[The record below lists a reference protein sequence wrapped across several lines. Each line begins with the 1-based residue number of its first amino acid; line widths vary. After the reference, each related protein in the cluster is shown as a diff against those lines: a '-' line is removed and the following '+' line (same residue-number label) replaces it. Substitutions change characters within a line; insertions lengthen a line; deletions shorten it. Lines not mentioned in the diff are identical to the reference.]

1 MLPFYT
7 AITSD
12 LEPTI
17 LLRVFFDEWE
27 RVVQPARCLDVPQEH
42 RISMPISYV
51 GDDEDRTRT
60 SEMSTVVATKGATG
74 VLDPSY
80 VPKQPEPSGAYEE
93 SEPEG
98 EAVERR
104 HAEGAV
110 ADVAQGPVSA
120 TNEPSTGAKT
130 TGVST
135 SGGDHEVAEQP
146 RDMGKRP
153 VAVGEKRSGEESDSR
168 GAGDEHRQAVQS
180 DKKKRKTSTPRQTSD
195 KKRKSRGR
203 KPETPKARRG
213 GGTGEGSSK
222 DTRARADENDSED
235 DKEKVVDLDA
245 GYFLE
250 WKEGV
255 KKDVTLSI
263 NPERVLELPAW
274 ERPYNH
280 RSIDPTHTA
289 YILRCMMDAFK
300 KKGKTYEKPILKLA
314 PIVGLSSPGRKVVR
328 VTPVDNPN
336 EHWCYAVSGQQNVKV
351 ALELRNHEIWEKHT
365 FSDRPFKPL
374 YFTEEDFDGYTQINV
389 NENRKD
395 KLAPPR
401 AQRLS
406 MADIRQEWNNLNRPR
421 AVTDNI
427 KFKKDLVAKYEEFQ
441 KAALRKTPYFNLW
454 GLADEKSKK
463 KEWTEKLRYYLP
475 LVMTDEETWK
485 LGMKFYD
492 EWEKG
497 HTLAPDGAVWTKKP
511 PTADPKVTR
520 EGQSFAEDNDG
531 HKRVVY
537 NIGSKKLIEQ
547 GKVGMKDACE
557 MVKQDRM
564 LLRLWHI
571 VQFQHE
577 GRDNDDWNDSFFR
590 TKEQLMAE
598 YASKGLD
605 EKLWAGCRKWV
616 TDHSYL
622 KECPQCLGCP
632 SDKDVAATMK
642 LVNHEKFP
650 TEWKLVV
657 MSVLKGERSKI
668 EEGPQALGECTNV
681 KWKHTSQVTTLAP
694 FAYDA
699 FTAFLRKDEMRKVV
713 TQLRCHT
720 CIIDFCDPV
729 DRARWNEEA
738 FRSLVAF
745 LEAMCPDFWTLI
757 AFVPRQWDLSFM
769 GLLHILPVT
778 NGCAE
783 KWVRRSQVK
792 KHYQIG
798 NSVWAEE
805 DRMYVLFHGDD
816 LKLNTPPTYEG
827 RLPDDDA
834 AALGKSQK
842 CTPLDIAETQFT
854 ATTYGLAGVH
864 HIKGFVYK
872 EMERHPVMLLG
883 HIEFFCPI
891 ENGVMFIGKAHAQVV
906 WQVLK
911 SGRHVVAI
919 EGDTKLLNFLMTY
932 VAHEVHT
939 GVDNCEFYQVQKEV
953 DHDPD
958 RNMWFKLSAEKRA
971 SVYKFLFLDTRPKL
985 RFDDDYKCRRDVVI
999 GALDGYHDAS
1009 REAAANFVEKLEECY
1024 FDNGRMELKLNYY
1037 KAQFTEEDN
1046 FIANDEEEVSKGEEP
1061 LDLETVYHKYTAGM
1075 ASSSTPSSSKHAACS
1090 PVVTPVAT
1098 PTSGSSRGF
1107 LSSMRSKPL
1116 SPTVKP
1122 KRPLPLTHTLRLQ
1135 KGQLYFFGKTHRSTD
1150 ESDWGH
1156 HIVWHPDVFQPAVID
1171 SEWVMAFNDKGEWK
1185 SEPRLSKNVFEEAA
1199 LQAVIDH
1206 VAEVNCR
1213 QPDEFVVKMFGEQ
1226 TYEILR
1232 EHSMLELCRDFFY
1245 LETSPS
1251 YEANIDCHIPP
1262 RAPTRGEGA
1271 GRGGRGG
1278 DDEGGDGGG
1287 EDRTH
1292 IGSHSGYGE
1301 ASDNRGGGARREN
1314 ITSAGGVTIAGGMG
1328 GMASAKG
1335 ASSQTG
1341 QGSPQVES
1349 PPPMHALQA
1358 SELVGQ
1364 GQHAFPSS
1372 GCIRGTVSAGS
1383 NFMADVESVDM
1394 ASTKD
1399 PGRDTRECE
1408 VVTDATLLDGENVVD
1423 KPVGGSYST
1432 ERTDSLASPCA
1443 TGSEVDKGRGLRVGI
1458 FSVGTGC
1465 IRHASGLVS
1474 VEQTE
1479 DLVAGSFSAGG
1490 GYIRSSA
1497 RQLSSTDDTLA
1508 LGTEDQETAP
1518 FDTHY
1523 GGSEGGHVSL
1533 TEPAEKPA
1541 GGSYFPQMGFEGH
1554 KERGLRDGGSFVG
1567 AGCIRR
1573 PSLRD
1578 NAERKEHFVVG
1589 HTSQQTRS
1597 MDNTLALNMED
1608 QQTPP
1613 LAHQP
1618 SSTDDTL
1625 ALGME
1630 DQEAAPFD
1638 THYGGPEGG
1647 HVLLTI
1653 ASKKPAD
1660 RQKGHGVRDGG
1671 SFVGARCIRRRSLRV
1686 GAEQTPPP
1694 TEQQPRSTDNTP
1706 ALGVEDQETPPRDAH
1721 CGGSQGGYVSHLCS
1735 VVSDQ
1740 CKEDEDVTMLERDEV
1755 AVRRPIEGDLV
1766 KTLFREFDSLVV
1778 ISPSSQLLTPQD
1790 EVLTIRG
1797 SAGTAGRPVE
1807 LCPGAP
1813 EKVVCLVDA
1822 DIKDLSRF
1830 SSRLNG
1836 IMASAQTE
1844 EFVLGL
1850 SATCLGKDLPQSKDL
1865 NEKEHLRH
1873 EAVAGKQ

>member
-1 MLPFYT
+1 MALYPLRCSADMICYKMALAGAGERHDSAGTATERAGRESGGNCGGPASTSGSAPVAERGQIASSGGRYSGRTKRNPLYYKYDNRQWFLDWVSVDKSALTSPPCGGVVFVRDHKNFRLVGAVSGWEDCSEGVRTFTLQTTYEKDGRPNDDAHGVRLSWKKFRGFDKQATMLPFYT
-7 AITSD
+7 TITSD
-12 LEPTI
+12 LEPTV

-27 RVVQPARCLDVPQEH
+27 RVVPPARCLDVPQEH

-51 GDDEDRTRT
+51 GGDEDRMRT
-60 SEMSTVVATKGATG
+60 SEMSTAVAAEGATG

-80 VPKQPEPSGAYEE
+80 VPEQPEPSGAYEE

-104 HAEGAV
+104 HAKGAV

-120 TNEPSTGAKT
+120 TNEPSTGEKT

-153 VAVGEKRSGEESDSR
+153 VAVGEKRSGEESESE
-168 GAGDEHRQAVQS
+168 GAGDEHRHVVQS
-180 DKKKRKTSTPRQTSD
+180 DKKKRKTSTPRQTSG
-195 KKRKSRGR
+195 KKRKSGGR
-203 KPETPKARRG
+203 NPETPKARRG
-213 GGTGEGSSK
+213 GGTREGSSK
-222 DTRARADENDSED
+222 DKRARADENNSED
-235 DKEKVVDLDA
+235 DKNKVVDLDA

-250 WKEGV
+250 GKEGV
-255 KKDVTLSI
+255 RKDVTLSI
-263 NPERVLELPAW
+263 DPERVLELPTW
-274 ERPYNH
+274 ESRT
-280 RSIDPTHTA
+280 I
-289 YILRCMMDAFK
+289 I
-300 KKGKTYEKPILKLA
+300 
-314 PIVGLSSPGRKVVR
+314 
-328 VTPVDNPN
+328 
-336 EHWCYAVSGQQNVKV
+336 
-351 ALELRNHEIWEKHT
+351 
-365 FSDRPFKPL
+365 
-374 YFTEEDFDGYTQINV
+374 
-389 NENRKD
+389 
-395 KLAPPR
+395 
-401 AQRLS
+401 
-406 MADIRQEWNNLNRPR
+406 
-421 AVTDNI
+421 
-427 KFKKDLVAKYEEFQ
+427 
-441 KAALRKTPYFNLW
+441 
-454 GLADEKSKK
+454 
-463 KEWTEKLRYYLP
+463 
-475 LVMTDEETWK
+475 

-497 HTLAPDGAVWTKKP
+497 HLLASDGAVWTKKP

-520 EGQSFAEDNDG
+520 EGQSFAEDNSG
-531 HKRVVY
+531 HKKVVY
-537 NIGSKKLIEQ
+537 NVRVTDLEMRKGKKKRKQEERDFFVQVNEPDVHCWKDTGDFIDAEKRQILRGLLDLDIVWVQIGSKKLIEQ

-577 GRDNDDWNDSFFR
+577 GHDNDDWNDSFFR

-632 SDKDVAATMK
+632 NDKDVAATMK

-650 TEWKLVV
+650 TEWKRVV
-657 MSVLKGERSKI
+657 LSVLKGERSKT

-699 FTAFLRKDEMRKVV
+699 FTTFLRKDEMRKVV

-738 FRSLVAF
+738 FRSLAAF
-745 LEAMCPDFWTLI
+745 LE
-757 AFVPRQWDLSFM
+757 V
-769 GLLHILPVT
+769 
-778 NGCAE
+778 
-783 KWVRRSQVK
+783 
-792 KHYQIG
+792 
-798 NSVWAEE
+798 
-805 DRMYVLFHGDD
+805 
-816 LKLNTPPTYEG
+816 
-827 RLPDDDA
+827 
-834 AALGKSQK
+834 
-842 CTPLDIAETQFT
+842 
-854 ATTYGLAGVH
+854 
-864 HIKGFVYK
+864 
-872 EMERHPVMLLG
+872 
-883 HIEFFCPI
+883 
-891 ENGVMFIGKAHAQVV
+891 
-906 WQVLK
+906 
-911 SGRHVVAI
+911 
-919 EGDTKLLNFLMTY
+919 
-932 VAHEVHT
+932 
-939 GVDNCEFYQVQKEV
+939 VQKEV

-958 RNMWFKLSAEKRA
+958 RNMWFKLSAKKRA

-985 RFDDDYKCRRDVVI
+985 RFEDDYKCRRDVVI
-999 GALDGYHDAS
+999 RALDGYHGAS

-1024 FDNGRMELKLNYY
+1024 FDNGKMEL
-1037 KAQFTEEDN
+1037 T
-1046 FIANDEEEVSKGEEP
+1046 
-1061 LDLETVYHKYTAGM
+1061 
-1075 ASSSTPSSSKHAACS
+1075 
-1090 PVVTPVAT
+1090 
-1098 PTSGSSRGF
+1098 
-1107 LSSMRSKPL
+1107 
-1116 SPTVKP
+1116 
-1122 KRPLPLTHTLRLQ
+1122 
-1135 KGQLYFFGKTHRSTD
+1135 STD

-1171 SEWVMAFNDKGEWK
+1171 SEWVMAFNDKGDWK
-1185 SEPRLSKNVFEEAA
+1185 SEPRLSKKVFEEAA

-1213 QPDEFVVKMFGEQ
+1213 QPDEFVIKVFGEQ

-1232 EHSMLELCRDFFY
+1232 EHNMLELCRDFYY

-1251 YEANIDCHIPP
+1251 YWHIPP
-1262 RAPTRGEGA
+1262 PAPTREEGA

-1278 DDEGGDGGG
+1278 NDDGGDGGG
-1287 EDRTH
+1287 EDRTRVGGQGGH
-1292 IGSHSGYGE
+1292 GG
-1301 ASDNRGGGARREN
+1301 ASDNRGGGARRGN
-1314 ITSAGGVTIAGGMG
+1314 ITSAGGVTIAGRMG
-1328 GMASAKG
+1328 GMASAEG

-1341 QGSPQVES
+1341 QGSPHVES
-1349 PPPMHALQA
+1349 PPPMHSLQA

-1364 GQHAFPSS
+1364 GQHAFPGS
-1372 GCIRGTVSAGS
+1372 GCIRDTVSAGS
-1383 NFMADVESVDM
+1383 NFMADAESVDM
-1394 ASTKD
+1394 ASTMN
-1399 PGRDTRECE
+1399 PGCDTRECE
-1408 VVTDATLLDGENVVD
+1408 VVTDATLLDGENVVE
-1423 KPVGGSYST
+1423 KPVGGSHST
-1432 ERTDSLASPCA
+1432 ERTDSLARPCA
-1443 TGSEVDKGRGLRVGI
+1443 TRSEVDKGWGLRVGI

-1465 IRHASGLVS
+1465 IRHASGRVS

-1497 RQLSSTDDTLA
+1497 RQLSSTNDTLV

-1518 FDTHY
+1518 FDMHY

-1554 KERGLRDGGSFVG
+1554 KELGLRDGGSFIG
-1567 AGCIRR
+1567 ARCIRR

-1578 NAERKEHFVVG
+1578 NAEWKEDFVVA
-1589 HTSQQTRS
+1589 HTSQQTRN

-1613 LAHQP
+1613 PAHQL

-1638 THYGGPEGG
+1638 THYGCPKGG
-1647 HVLLTI
+1647 HVSLTI
-1653 ASKKPAD
+1653 ASEKLAD
-1660 RQKGHGVRDGG
+1660 GQKGHGVRDGG
-1671 SFVGARCIRRRSLRV
+1671 SFAGAGCIRRRSLRV

-1721 CGGSQGGYVSHLCS
+1721 CGGSQGGYVSQLCS
-1735 VVSDQ
+1735 GLPGMRPSKIITAIVVSDQ
-1740 CKEDEDVTMLERDEV
+1740 CNEDEDVTMLEGDEV
-1755 AVRRPIEGDLV
+1755 AVRHPIEDDLV
-1766 KTLFREFDSLVV
+1766 KTLFREFDSPVV

-1797 SAGTAGRPVE
+1797 SGGTAGRPIE
-1807 LCPGAP
+1807 LCPSAP
-1813 EKVVCLVDA
+1813 GKVVCLVDV

-1830 SSRLNG
+1830 PSRLDG
-1836 IMASAQTE
+1836 IMASTQTE

-1850 SATCLGKDLPQSKDL
+1850 STTCLGKDLPQSKGLD
-1865 NEKEHLRH
+1865 EKEHLRH
-1873 EAVAGKQ
+1873 QAVAGKQ